1 MLVVGLVLVLV
12 LVVELELVLAL
23 GLGLAAMRAASEAE
37 ATAEAELWDDDGEA
51 EGEPDDPENEA
62 AGEPDD
68 PEGDAAG
75 EPDPEPVGDGDAGSL
90 LGSLLGLVVA
100 AGEVEEPDTEG
111 DGVGV
116 FFGLGVFFG
125 FGFGVFFGFGF
136 GVFVGFGV
144 AVFVGLGVAV
154 FVGLGVGV
162 GVFVGVGLGEDVLE
176 VGSTRQLVSALAPVP
191 ALAEPACAV
200 PCRPASR
207 PMVSKPPLS
216 TLSAVT
222 RTCARRVRIAL
233 SPLLIYSSGLL
244 SALYGFGGD

>member
-1 MLVVGLVLVLV
+1 
-12 LVVELELVLAL
+12 
-23 GLGLAAMRAASEAE
+23 MRAASEAE

-51 EGEPDDPENEA
+51 EGEPDDPEDE
-62 AGEPDD
+62 
-68 PEGDAAG
+68 AAG

-111 DGVGV
+111 DGVGGGV
-116 FFGLGVFFG
+116 FFVLGVFFG
-125 FGFGVFFGFGF
+125 FGLGVFVGFGF
-136 GVFVGFGV
+136 GVFVGFGLASSSV
-144 AVFVGLGVAV
+144 WACRLRRFGRCRLRRFGRGVAV

-200 PCRPASR
+200 PGRPASR
-207 PMVSKPPLS
+207 PTVSKPPLS

-222 RTCARRVRIAL
+222 RTCARRARIAL

>member
-1 MLVVGLVLVLV
+1 MLVVGLGLV
-12 LVVELELVLAL
+12 LVVGLGLVLVVGLELVLAL
-23 GLGLAAMRAASEAE
+23 GLGHAAMRAASEAE

-51 EGEPDDPENEA
+51 EGEPHHPEDE
-62 AGEPDD
+62 
-68 PEGDAAG
+68 AAG

-111 DGVGV
+111 DGVGGGV
-116 FFGLGVFFG
+116 FFGLGVFFGFGLGVFFG
-125 FGFGVFFGFGF
+125 FGFGVF
-136 GVFVGFGV
+136 
-144 AVFVGLGVAV
+144 VGLGVAV
-154 FVGLGVGV
+154 ALGVGV

-200 PCRPASR
+200 PGRPASR

-222 RTCARRVRIAL
+222 RTCARRARIAL

>member
-1 MLVVGLVLVLV
+1 VLVVG
-12 LVVELELVLAL
+12 LVLAL

-51 EGEPDDPENEA
+51 EGEPDDPEDEA

-68 PEGDAAG
+68 PEGEAAG

-100 AGEVEEPDTEG
+100 AGEIEEPDTEG
-111 DGVGV
+111 DGVGGGV

-125 FGFGVFFGFGF
+125 FGLGVFFGFGF
-136 GVFVGFGV
+136 G
-144 AVFVGLGVAV
+144 VFVGLGVAV

-162 GVFVGVGLGEDVLE
+162 GVFVGSGLGEDALE

-200 PCRPASR
+200 PGRPASR

-222 RTCARRVRIAL
+222 RTCVRRARIAL

-244 SALYGFGGD
+244 SALCGFGGD

>member
-1 MLVVGLVLVLV
+1 M
-12 LVVELELVLAL
+12 LAL

-51 EGEPDDPENEA
+51 EGEPDHPQDEA
-62 AGEPDD
+62 AGEPH
-68 PEGDAAG
+68 
-75 EPDPEPVGDGDAGSL
+75 PEPVGDGDAGSL

-111 DGVGV
+111 DGVGGGA

-125 FGFGVFFGFGF
+125 FGLAGGFGF

-144 AVFVGLGVAV
+144 AVFVGLGV
-154 FVGLGVGV
+154 GVGV
-162 GVFVGVGLGEDVLE
+162 SVGVGLGEDVLE
-176 VGSTRQLVSALAPVP
+176 VGSARQLVSALAPVP

-200 PCRPASR
+200 PGRPASR

-222 RTCARRVRIAL
+222 RTCARRARIAL